1 MSISASYRLYPSHPS
16 PMTIMWAMKKRRFWL
31 FMVSKG
37 WNTLPCPVLLGLF
50 QKPWNKDPRIP
61 LKNNQ
66 DDPWKVS
73 EVFFVFVAHVLRH
86 WYSNV
91 GGSIVKMGDS
101 DIHMPIKT
109 TDKKH
114 KAQKTEKP
122 HPPRKRSWQFFVNF
136 LGWVFWSDPE
146 KSRVSG
152 DLHLWDQ
159 KDSSWLVV
167 LHTKQKQLLSV
178 KSYSSIDDL
187 TTSKMER
194 RSNHWMFFFL
204 FLLSK
209 LIRRSFHITFRTSP
223 FGKSEDSW

>member
-122 HPPRKRSWQFFVNF
+122 PPPKKKILAILCEFFGMGFLIRPWKEQGFWWPPLVGPKGFQLVSGFTYQTKTTLKCEKLLIDRWFDHLKNGEEIESLDVFFPFFV
-136 LGWVFWSDPE
+136 
-146 KSRVSG
+146 
-152 DLHLWDQ
+152 
-159 KDSSWLVV
+159 
-167 LHTKQKQLLSV
+167 V
-178 KSYSSIDDL
+178 KVD
-187 TTSKMER
+187 
-194 RSNHWMFFFL
+194 
-204 FLLSK
+204 
-209 LIRRSFHITFRTSP
+209 
-223 FGKSEDSW
+223 